1 MADNMPGV
9 IGVYRSMSDAETA
22 IRTLIE
28 TGFPSDKVSLIGQDL
43 TTETQVHGFVTTGD
57 VAKGG
62 AKAGAWVGGIF
73 GVLAGAALLVVPGVG
88 PVLVLGPLA
97 AGAVGAA
104 EGATG
109 GAGLG
114 ALMGHFIAR
123 RHVPKY
129 SRHVEAGRFLLV
141 VHGSPDE
148 VARAHEILA
157 RSGAAEV
164 ERHDEVVAPAVVAAS

>member
-1 MADNMPGV
+1 MTDTTPGV
-9 IGVYRSMSDAETA
+9 IGVYRTMSEAEAAVRHLT
-22 IRTLIE
+22 TK
-28 TGFPSDKVSLIGQDL
+28 GFPIERISMIGQDL
-43 TTETQVHGFVTTGD
+43 QSETQVHGFVTTGD
-57 VAKGG
+57 VAKKGV
-62 AKAGAWVGGIF
+62 KAGAWVGGIF

-114 ALMGHFIAR
+114 AVMGHFIAK

-129 SRHVEAGRFLLV
+129 VQHVQAGRYLLV
-141 VHGSPDE
+141 VHGSNEDA
-148 VARAHEILA
+148 ARAQELLGATGAQDLA
-157 RSGAAEV
+157 RHDDALVPAALS
-164 ERHDEVVAPAVVAAS
+164 AQ

>member
-1 MADNMPGV
+1 MGDNMPGV

-97 AGAVGAA
+97 AGKTEEALTGL
-104 EGATG
+104 ATSCG
-109 GAGLG
+109 
-114 ALMGHFIAR
+114 
-123 RHVPKY
+123 
-129 SRHVEAGRFLLV
+129 
-141 VHGSPDE
+141 D
-148 VARAHEILA
+148 ILA
-157 RSGAAEV
+157 AHFPPGEPVDAAKQRFHIV
-164 ERHDEVVAPAVVAAS
+164 